1 MDKQSGAPVTTE
13 QMGAWVK
20 SGVEEVSGVP
30 VKKDDD
36 VAPVTKDTE
45 DKPVEPV
52 KGASRA
58 EPKGVPVNVGGKSG
72 GKGDK
77 PKSSSKKGEEEV
89 EKEGGRVT
97 RAMQKKLDEEEE
109 KKKGKKKEKKD
120 KMKKKKEKKVEKDEE
135 KEKDNGEGEPVEK
148 KPKVEEIEDVK
159 VKVEELETKI
169 KLSSGEF
176 EVKTI
181 GLRKRRPKKYR
192 CRICKDVVDSI
203 GERNRHMAEK
213 HGMNE
218 FKCEKCDKKFE
229 TENSL
234 KRHEKI
240 HEEGVKI
247 LKCDECDETFIH
259 ESQRKRHKLT
269 HTEAVTYHCP
279 SKDCTK
285 KKGLQVNI

>member
-1 MDKQSGAPVTTE
+1 
-13 QMGAWVK
+13 
-20 SGVEEVSGVP
+20 
-30 VKKDDD
+30 
-36 VAPVTKDTE
+36 
-45 DKPVEPV
+45 
-52 KGASRA
+52 
-58 EPKGVPVNVGGKSG
+58 
-72 GKGDK
+72 
-77 PKSSSKKGEEEV
+77 
-89 EKEGGRVT
+89 
-97 RAMQKKLDEEEE
+97 
-109 KKKGKKKEKKD
+109 
-120 KMKKKKEKKVEKDEE
+120 MKKKKEKKVEKDEE

-192 CRICKDVVDSI
+192 CCICKDVVDSI

-269 HTEAVTYHCP
+269 HTETVTYHCP

-285 KKGLQVNI
+285 RRGFKSISDYRMHMATHSGEMWKCKEQGCDYEGKNKHQLSDHTRQQHRPPKPFPNKAKGCDFESRDK